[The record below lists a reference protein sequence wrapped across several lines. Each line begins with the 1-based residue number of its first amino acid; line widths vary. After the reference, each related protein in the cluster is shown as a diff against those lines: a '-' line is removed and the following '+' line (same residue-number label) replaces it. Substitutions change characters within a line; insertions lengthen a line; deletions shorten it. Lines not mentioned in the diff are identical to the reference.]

1 MHTGNQVYYPHPIGS
16 SLIFFMHPCILI
28 FIHYYHRVRQF
39 FYCPQGYTA
48 RVIDTVTGIDLNEN
62 GRASSLASVVDL
74 DQLSQQLNT
83 TVALQC
89 EKIRKSMADCTTP
102 VGNANIKLNIM

>member
-16 SLIFFMHPCILI
+16 SLIYFMHPCILI

-39 FYCPQGYTA
+39 FYCPQGYAA